1 MKISKQE
8 LRTALNLLKPAL
20 SKKDMIGN
28 ANCFVFK
35 DGYVSTY
42 NDELWFNHPIEG
54 INKTFAI
61 ESDEIL
67 ALLDKTK
74 EETITLDLT
83 DDLLIFQAGKSKA
96 GFKLINAEFPV
107 DTSIFEQ
114 QLFYD
119 LPEDFQTAIKFA
131 AMSASDDLI
140 NPILNCV
147 SIKSDGTVSGTD
159 NFRLSNWKLDTD
171 ELPFDDLL
179 IPADS
184 VLKILSIQPTSFM
197 VDTDWIHFKNEDN
210 IIASCRLV
218 HDKFPDVSKVI
229 SKLGTG
235 TLVTFPDDISAI
247 LSRAAI
253 FSDNEKNNQ
262 SVTITR
268 KGKYVVVDSETSIK
282 GFFKER
288 VLMET
293 DSDDFSFII
302 NPSFLSDILKKSKE
316 CILESNKN
324 IISFRGDNWV
334 YIAMLKIS

>member
-1 MKISKQE
+1 MEISKQE

-131 AMSASDDLI
+131 AMSASDDLT

-159 NFRLSNWKLDTD
+159 NFRLSNWKLDTE

-218 HDKFPDVSKVI
+218 NDTFPDVSKVI

-262 SVTITR
+262 SVTIMR

-293 DSDDFSFII
+293 NSDDFSFII

>member
-1 MKISKQE
+1 MEISKQE

-35 DGYVSTY
+35 NGYVSTY

-54 INKTFAI
+54 IDKPFAI

-74 EETITLDLT
+74 DENIILDLT

-107 DTSIFEQ
+107 DTTIFEQ

-131 AMSASDDLI
+131 AMSASDDLT

-159 NFRLSNWKLDTD
+159 NFRLSNWKLDTE

-197 VDTDWIHFKNEDN
+197 VDTDWIHFKNDDN

-218 HDKFPDVSKVI
+218 NDTFPDVSKALN
-229 SKLGTG
+229 KLGTG

-268 KGKYVVVDSETSIK
+268 KGKYIIVDSESSIK

-316 CILESNKN
+316 CILESNKKM
-324 IISFRGDNWV
+324 ISFRGDNWV
-334 YIAMLKIS
+334 YMAMLKIS

>member
-1 MKISKQE
+1 MEISKQE

-131 AMSASDDLI
+131 AMSASDDLT

-159 NFRLSNWKLDTD
+159 NFRLSNWKLDTE

-197 VDTDWIHFKNEDN
+197 VDTDWIHFKNDDN

-218 HDKFPDVSKVI
+218 NDTFPDVSKVI

-262 SVTITR
+262 SVTIMR

-293 DSDDFSFII
+293 NSDDFSFII